1 MRMSRWRASHRR
13 LPRTLPSPT
22 QDERVGEG
30 NVGGRAIAD
39 SRERYPRLPV
49 RPGSVAEPV
58 QQHGRNPKVLA
69 RFQEIPPL
77 EFALR
82 TRDDLLD
89 LREEAESVSLQKR
102 GAGPRLVQGPRVRL
116 PGIRGPS
123 ERPQDPFDM
132 VDAPSV
138 LALADRA
145 TRVAHRGI
153 GLVRLESFP
162 LQSSV

>member
-1 MRMSRWRASHRR
+1 MIAPKPCRFGERGRHRYGVRGLFREKDSPRSRSPDHR
-13 LPRTLPSPT
+13 
-22 QDERVGEG
+22 
-30 NVGGRAIAD
+30 GG
-39 SRERYPRLPV
+39 SRRPGSRLPV

-58 QQHGRNPKVLA
+58 QQHGGDAKVLA
-69 RFQEIPPL
+69 RLQEIPPL
-77 EFALR
+77 EFALP

-89 LREEAESVSLQKR
+89 LREEAEPVSLKKQ

-138 LALADRA
+138 LAFADRA
-145 TRVAHRGI
+145 
-153 GLVRLESFP
+153 
-162 LQSSV
+162 